1 MRCIQ
6 VGLLCAQDRPDD
18 RPHMSAV
25 VLMLNSQ
32 DAMLPQPKQPG
43 YFSDRVISDKESSSY
58 CTVCDTTLTIVE
70 PR

>member
-6 VGLLCAQDRPDD
+6 VGLLCVQDRPDD

-25 VLMLNSQ
+25 GLMLNSR

-43 YFSDRVISDKESSSY
+43 YFSDKVTSDKETSSY
-58 CTVCDTTLTIVE
+58 CMVYDTTVTIVE